1 MKAEMLVIKCI
12 TNLHI
17 GTSGSA
23 YGEIK
28 NEVEKDAV
36 LGTPVIPASGIKG
49 ALRDFWKVVNKEN
62 KDNKV
67 ENKDNIVSI
76 FGSEAEETDAN
87 EKGKKGNCR
96 FVSGQLL
103 FRAMRVSMGNCA
115 YCLVT
120 TPELI
125 KMMLETIESF
135 QIKLSDNAEKKI
147 EKLKTAFYGIG
158 TELNKLSDQVTAG
171 IVGKAND
178 SIKEVEG
185 YQIKEVETSKNKLYK
200 FLLKLSEGV
209 PVVIMKTEFFQMID
223 LPIVARN
230 YLENGK
236 SSNLW
241 YEEFVPHQSYFYSV
255 LLWEQEDKAILDFID
270 GICKQPVAFGG
281 NNSVGYGYCKMTPI
295 VKEKLNGE

>member
-28 NEVEKDAV
+28 NEVEKDVV

-49 ALRDFWKVVNKEN
+49 ALRDFWKV
-62 KDNKV
+62 DNK
-67 ENKDNIVSI
+67 NNIVSI

-87 EKGKKGNCR
+87 KKGKKGNCR

-135 QIKLSDNAEKKI
+135 QIELSDNADEKI
-147 EKLKTAFYGIG
+147 EKLKTAFDDIKV
-158 TELNKLSDQVTAG
+158 ELNKLSDQVIAG
-171 IVGKAND
+171 IVSKAND
-178 SIKEVEG
+178 SIQEVEG
-185 YQIKEVETSKNKLYK
+185 CQIRKVETSENELYK
-200 FLLKLSEGV
+200 FLLKLSESV

-255 LLWEQEDKAILDFID
+255 LLWEQEDKTIFVNFIK

>member
-49 ALRDFWKVVNKEN
+49 ALRDFWKV
-62 KDNKV
+62 DNK
-67 ENKDNIVSI
+67 NNIVSI

-103 FRAMRVSMGNCA
+103 FRVMRVSMGNCA

-135 QIKLSDNAEKKI
+135 QIKLSDNADKKSDNAEKKI
-147 EKLKTAFYGIG
+147 EKLKTAFDGIK

-178 SIKEVEG
+178 SIQEVEG
-185 YQIKEVETSKNKLYK
+185 YQIEEVETRENELYQ
-200 FLLKLSEGV
+200 FLLELSEDV

-255 LLWEQEDKAILDFID
+255 LLWEQKEEDIFSDFIN

-281 NNSVGYGYCKMTPI
+281 NNSVGYGYCKMTT
-295 VKEKLNGE
+295 VKEKLNGK

>member
-36 LGTPVIPASGIKG
+36 LGTPVIPGSGIKG
-49 ALRDFWKVVNKEN
+49 ALRDFWKV
-62 KDNKV
+62 D
-67 ENKDNIVSI
+67 NKDNIVSI
-76 FGSEAEETDAN
+76 FGSEAEETNEN

-135 QIKLSDNAEKKI
+135 QIELSDNDDEKSDNADEKI
-147 EKLKTAFYGIG
+147 EKLKTAFSNIK
-158 TELNKLSDQVTAG
+158 TELNNLSDQVTAG
-171 IVGKAND
+171 IVGKEND

-185 YQIKEVETSKNKLYK
+185 YQIKKVETSENELYK
-200 FLLKLSEGV
+200 FLLKLSESV

-255 LLWEQEDKAILDFID
+255 LLWEQEEKAIFLDFIK

-295 VKEKLNGE
+295 VKEKPNGK

>member
-1 MKAEMLVIKCI
+1 MLVIKCI

-23 YGEIK
+23 YGDIK

-36 LGTPVIPASGIKG
+36 LGTPVIPGSGIKG
-49 ALRDFWKVVNKEN
+49 ALRDFWKV
-62 KDNKV
+62 D
-67 ENKDNIVSI
+67 NKDNIVSI
-76 FGSEAEETDAN
+76 FGSETEETNAN

-135 QIKLSDNAEKKI
+135 QIELSDNADEKI
-147 EKLKTAFYGIG
+147 EKLKTAFDDIKA
-158 TELNKLSDQVTAG
+158 ELNKLSDQVTAG
-171 IVGKAND
+171 IVSKEND

-185 YQIKEVETSKNKLYK
+185 CQIRKVETSENELYK
-200 FLLKLSEGV
+200 FLLKLSEDV

-255 LLWEQEDKAILDFID
+255 LLWEQEEKAIFLNFIK

-281 NNSVGYGYCKMTPI
+281 NNSVGYGYCKMTT